1 MAEVTFQGAPVKVFG
16 KFPQPGSKAP
26 AFSLCAADLNDL
38 SLEDFQGKTLVLNI
52 FPSIDTPVCATSVRK
67 FNEKVA
73 SLNNTAVLCIS
84 ADLPFATGRFCA
96 AEGIENVKTGSFF
109 RSPEFTEHYGV
120 QIAEGALRGLA
131 ARAVII
137 INAQGNVAYSELVPE
152 IAEEPNYDLALNA
165 VKELM

>member
-1 MAEVTFQGAPVKVFG
+1 MAEVTFQGAPVKVSG

-26 AFSLCAADLNDL
+26 AFSLCAADLNDI

-73 SLNNTAVLCIS
+73 SLNNTIVLCVS

-96 AEGIENVKTGSFF
+96 AEDIENVKTGSFF
-109 RSPEFTEHYGV
+109 RSPGFTEHYGV
-120 QIAEGALRGLA
+120 NIAEGGLRGLA

-137 INAQGNVAYSELVPE
+137 IDAQGNVTYSELVPE
-152 IAEEPNYDLALNA
+152 IAEEPNYELALSA